1 MTKEERNTSPFFG
14 DAHLNEMGIALY
26 TEFLLEKN
34 ADLAIE
40 ILDHVEDCSQC
51 RQKVMESYTIQK
63 SFQDCQSGKVAGK
76 SNVRKNV
83 FRKPISFS
91 AAAILI
97 IGVLSAWYF
106 WNRPSPQAD
115 YMALYETYFSPYP
128 DINSQRGSHRS
139 DSLLNLAF
147 SYYGKG
153 EYKKSGQ
160 LFTKLPDTLFSLP
173 ETQFYYGINLMLLQ
187 DFDQAKTIF
196 IDLSNSPNIFNCQAK
211 WNLSLIYLR
220 QNETEKSL
228 QLLKKIALNDACN
241 QQSAEELFQLISGR

>member
-1 MTKEERNTSPFFG
+1 MTKEERNNSPFYG
-14 DAHLNEMGIALY
+14 DGHLNEMGIALF
-26 TEFLLEKN
+26 TEYLLKKN
-34 ADLAIE
+34 EVLARE

-51 RQKVMESYTIQK
+51 KQKVMESYSILK
-63 SFQDCQSGKVAGK
+63 SFQDSQSEKVTK
-76 SNVRKNV
+76 SNIRKNI
-83 FRKPISFS
+83 FRKPIYFS
-91 AAAILI
+91 AAAILL
-97 IGVLSAWYF
+97 IGMISAWYF
-106 WNRPSPQAD
+106 WNRPEPEQD
-115 YMALYETYFSPYP
+115 YLALYETYFSPYP

-139 DSLLNLAF
+139 DSLLDLAF

-160 LFTKLPDTLFSLP
+160 LFSKLPDTLFGLP

-187 DFDQAKTIF
+187 NFDQAKTIF
-196 IDLSNSPNIFNCQAK
+196 IDLSNSPNMFNCQAR

-241 QQSAEELFQLISGR
+241 QQSAEELFQLISGH